1 MAPFSG
7 LSGFGGGAAGLAL
20 GGIDSGPPYQGSGD
34 WYGNTGVWIG
44 GSKDNVGPNNTI
56 DYKSLSNTNNATD
69 FGDTTAA
76 AIYFAAG
83 GGSDMAVAANSDGDI
98 DYISNIASTGNATS
112 FGSLGTNRSD
122 SAMSSNGTRGL
133 ISGGNASN
141 AASDVIEYFH
151 FDTIGST
158 WAFGNLS
165 QARWALA
172 STGSDSRSLAA
183 CGTNGSAQ
191 NTIDYN
197 DYATPATSTDFGDM
211 QFSAYGSS
219 GCSDNT
225 YAVISA
231 GWVGSYSSEIKY
243 VTIDTPGNSSN
254 FGNLSGNTWYR
265 CGACSNGDTGVWGG
279 GRGQN
284 DSDVIN
290 YRDISNG
297 GSAYDMG
304 DLTVARSVPG
314 SCSGN

>member
-1 MAPFSG
+1 M
-7 LSGFGGGAAGLAL
+7 
-20 GGIDSGPPYQGSGD
+20 
-34 WYGNTGVWIG
+34 
-44 GSKDNVGPNNTI
+44 
-56 DYKSLSNTNNATD
+56 DYKSLSNTSNATD

-76 AIYFAAG
+76 KIYWAAG
-83 GGSDMAVAANSDGDI
+83 GGSDMAVAANGDGDI
-98 DYISNIASTGNATS
+98 DYIANIASTGNAAS
-112 FGSLGTNRSD
+112 WGSLGTTRSD
-122 SAMSSNGTRGL
+122 FAMCSNGTRGL

-141 AASDVIEYFH
+141 TASDIIEYFH

-172 STGSDSRSLAA
+172 STGSDSRALYA

-197 DYATPATSTDFGDM
+197 EYATPATSTDFGNM
-211 QFSAYGSS
+211 QFSAYGSA

-225 YAVISA
+225 YAAFSA
-231 GWVGSYSSEIKY
+231 GWVGSYTTTMKY
-243 VTIDTPGNSSN
+243 VTIDTPGNSQN
-254 FGNLSGNTWYR
+254 FGDLSGNNWYR
-265 CGACSNGDTGVWGG
+265 AGACSNGDTGVWGG
-279 GRGQN
+279 GRGSS
-284 DSDVIN
+284 DSDVVN

-314 SCSGN
+314 CCSGN